1 MALDA
6 CAKKVKA
13 SVAVWPSARASQMVA
28 KCRKA
33 HGHVR
38 KGTAG
43 TSLRRWGR
51 EKWKDIRTGKPCG
64 SKVRTEYCRPTV
76 RVSKTKTPTMRPSA
90 RKVVRAYRSKAAG
103 KRAKKATRRS

>member
-6 CAKKVKA
+6 CAKRVKA

-38 KGTAG
+38 KGKAG

-51 EKWKDIRTGKPCG
+51 EKWTDVRTGRPCG
-64 SKVRTEYCRPTV
+64 SNVRTEYCRPTE
-76 RVSKTKTPTMRPSA
+76 RVSKKKTPTMKPSA
-90 RKVVRAYRSKAAG
+90 RKTAANYHRKAAG
-103 KRAKKATRRS
+103 KRAKRV